1 MNSFEQ
7 PYVHEPITKLNS
19 KRLMILPL
27 LVELDGGKKLCIT
40 EADLEDYPGMF
51 LNNSTDKPVL
61 KPIFASYPKVKKQG
75 GHNNL
80 QMLVEEREDYIA
92 KTSGTRAFP
101 WRMFIVSENDKQL
114 ADCYMVYRL
123 ASPCRLQ
130 DVSWVKPGKVAWDW
144 WNDWNIYDVDFRA
157 GINTETYKYYIDF
170 AAEHGIEYV
179 ILDEGWSV
187 NMAADLMQ
195 VIPEI
200 DIPELVKRARA
211 CGAVILMDAAQ
222 SAPHM
227 PIDVQKLDVDFV
239 AFSGHK
245 MLAPMGI
252 GVLYGKQELLEKMP
266 PFLTGGEMIETVS
279 RYDAVYAELPH
290 KFEAGTV
297 NAGGAV
303 GLAAAIDYL
312 ESYGMDT
319 LHAVEQELTAYLFRG
334 MNAIPHVHVLGSQR
348 EDNHTGIV
356 SFTVDQVHPHD
367 ISEVLS
373 SDGMDIRAGHHC
385 AQPLHDHLGIHSTA
399 RASLMFYNTKEEID
413 RFLESVSN
421 IRRRM
426 GFGNE

>member
-1 MNSFEQ
+1 MTAWNPEKVRQDFVLLQNTDRVYFDNAATSQKPKCVIDAVQEFYEKYNANVLRGLYPLSVEATERYENARKTVQRFIHAACPEEIIFTRNATESMNLVAYSYGMANLKAGDEILVSILEHHSNILPWQMVSRATGAKLVFLEC
-7 PYVHEPITKLNS
+7 EPDGSIPKEKMDEAFSEHTKLVAVTQVSN
-19 KRLMILPL
+19 
-27 LVELDGGKKLCIT
+27 
-40 EADLEDYPGMF
+40 
-51 LNNSTDKPVL
+51 VL
-61 KPIFASYPKVKKQG
+61 G
-75 GHNNL
+75 
-80 QMLVEEREDYIA
+80 
-92 KTSGTRAFP
+92 
-101 WRMFIVSENDKQL
+101 
-114 ADCYMVYRL
+114 C
-123 ASPCRLQ
+123 
-130 DVSWVKPGKVAWDW
+130 
-144 WNDWNIYDVDFRA
+144 
-157 GINTETYKYYIDF
+157 
-170 AAEHGIEYV
+170 
-179 ILDEGWSV
+179 V
-187 NMAADLMQ
+187 N
-195 VIPEI
+195 

-312 ESYGMDT
+312 ESYGMDN

>member
-1 MNSFEQ
+1 MTAWTPENVRQDFVLLQNTDRVYFDNAATSQKPKCVIDAVQEFYEKYNANVLRGLYPLSVEATERYENARKTVQRFIHAACPEEIIFTRNATESMNLVAYSYGMANLKAGDEILVSILEHHSNILPWQMVSRATGAKLVFLEC
-7 PYVHEPITKLNS
+7 EPDGTIPKEKMDEAFSEHTKLVAVTQVSN
-19 KRLMILPL
+19 
-27 LVELDGGKKLCIT
+27 
-40 EADLEDYPGMF
+40 
-51 LNNSTDKPVL
+51 VL
-61 KPIFASYPKVKKQG
+61 G
-75 GHNNL
+75 
-80 QMLVEEREDYIA
+80 
-92 KTSGTRAFP
+92 
-101 WRMFIVSENDKQL
+101 
-114 ADCYMVYRL
+114 C
-123 ASPCRLQ
+123 
-130 DVSWVKPGKVAWDW
+130 
-144 WNDWNIYDVDFRA
+144 
-157 GINTETYKYYIDF
+157 
-170 AAEHGIEYV
+170 
-179 ILDEGWSV
+179 V
-187 NMAADLMQ
+187 N
-195 VIPEI
+195 

>member
-1 MNSFEQ
+1 MTAWNPDNVRQDFVLLQNTDRVYFDNAATSQKPKCVIDAVQEFYEKYNANVLRGLYPLSVEATERYENARKTVQRFIHAACPEEIIFTRNATESMNLVAYSYGMANLKAGDEILVSILEHHSNILPWQMVSRATGAKLVFLEC
-7 PYVHEPITKLNS
+7 EPDGTIPKEKMDEAFSEHTKLVAVTQVSN
-19 KRLMILPL
+19 
-27 LVELDGGKKLCIT
+27 
-40 EADLEDYPGMF
+40 
-51 LNNSTDKPVL
+51 VL
-61 KPIFASYPKVKKQG
+61 G
-75 GHNNL
+75 
-80 QMLVEEREDYIA
+80 
-92 KTSGTRAFP
+92 
-101 WRMFIVSENDKQL
+101 
-114 ADCYMVYRL
+114 C
-123 ASPCRLQ
+123 
-130 DVSWVKPGKVAWDW
+130 
-144 WNDWNIYDVDFRA
+144 
-157 GINTETYKYYIDF
+157 
-170 AAEHGIEYV
+170 
-179 ILDEGWSV
+179 V
-187 NMAADLMQ
+187 N
-195 VIPEI
+195 

>member
-1 MNSFEQ
+1 MTAWNPENVRQDFVLLQNTDRVYFDNAATSQKPKCVIDAVQEFYEKYNANVLRGLYPLSVEATERYENARKTVQRFIHAACPEEIIFTRNATESMNLVAYSYGMANLKAGDEIL
-7 PYVHEPITKLNS
+7 VSILEHHSN
-19 KRLMILPL
+19 ILPWQMVSRATGAK
-27 LVELDGGKKLCIT
+27 LVFLECEPDGTIPKEKMD
-40 EADLEDYPGMF
+40 EAFSEHTRLVAVTQVS
-51 LNNSTDKPVL
+51 NVL
-61 KPIFASYPKVKKQG
+61 G
-75 GHNNL
+75 
-80 QMLVEEREDYIA
+80 
-92 KTSGTRAFP
+92 
-101 WRMFIVSENDKQL
+101 
-114 ADCYMVYRL
+114 C
-123 ASPCRLQ
+123 
-130 DVSWVKPGKVAWDW
+130 
-144 WNDWNIYDVDFRA
+144 
-157 GINTETYKYYIDF
+157 
-170 AAEHGIEYV
+170 
-179 ILDEGWSV
+179 V
-187 NMAADLMQ
+187 N
-195 VIPEI
+195 

-399 RASLMFYNTKEEID
+399 RASLMFYNTREEID

-426 GFGNE
+426 GFRNE

>member
-1 MNSFEQ
+1 MTAWNPENVRQDFVLLQNTDRVYFDNAATSQKPKCVIDAVQEFYEKYNANVLRGLYPLSVEATERYENARKTVQRFIHAACPEEIIFTRNATESMNLVAYSYGMANLKAGDEIL
-7 PYVHEPITKLNS
+7 VSILEHHSN
-19 KRLMILPL
+19 ILPWQMVSRATGAK
-27 LVELDGGKKLCIT
+27 LVFLECEPDGTIPKEKMD
-40 EADLEDYPGMF
+40 EAFSEHTRLVAVTQVS
-51 LNNSTDKPVL
+51 NVL
-61 KPIFASYPKVKKQG
+61 G
-75 GHNNL
+75 
-80 QMLVEEREDYIA
+80 
-92 KTSGTRAFP
+92 
-101 WRMFIVSENDKQL
+101 
-114 ADCYMVYRL
+114 C
-123 ASPCRLQ
+123 
-130 DVSWVKPGKVAWDW
+130 
-144 WNDWNIYDVDFRA
+144 
-157 GINTETYKYYIDF
+157 
-170 AAEHGIEYV
+170 
-179 ILDEGWSV
+179 V
-187 NMAADLMQ
+187 N
-195 VIPEI
+195 

-399 RASLMFYNTKEEID
+399 RASLMFYNTREEIG

>member
-1 MNSFEQ
+1 MTAWNPEKVRQDFVLLQNTDRVYFDNAATSQKPKCVIDAVQEFYEKYNANVLRGLYPLSVEATERYENARKTVQRFIHAACPEEIIFTRNATESMNLVAYSYGMANLKAGDEILVSILEHHSNILPWQMVSRATGAKLVFLEC
-7 PYVHEPITKLNS
+7 EPDGTIPKEKMDEAFSEHTKLVAVTQVSN
-19 KRLMILPL
+19 
-27 LVELDGGKKLCIT
+27 
-40 EADLEDYPGMF
+40 
-51 LNNSTDKPVL
+51 VL
-61 KPIFASYPKVKKQG
+61 G
-75 GHNNL
+75 
-80 QMLVEEREDYIA
+80 
-92 KTSGTRAFP
+92 
-101 WRMFIVSENDKQL
+101 
-114 ADCYMVYRL
+114 C
-123 ASPCRLQ
+123 
-130 DVSWVKPGKVAWDW
+130 
-144 WNDWNIYDVDFRA
+144 
-157 GINTETYKYYIDF
+157 
-170 AAEHGIEYV
+170 
-179 ILDEGWSV
+179 V
-187 NMAADLMQ
+187 N
-195 VIPEI
+195 

-334 MNAIPHVHVLGSQR
+334 MNAIPHVHVLGSQQ

>member
-1 MNSFEQ
+1 MTAWNPEKVRQDFVLLQNTDRVYFDNAATSQKPKCVIDAVQEFYEKYNANVLRGLYPLSVEATERYENARKTVQRFIHAACPEEIIFTRNATESMNLVAYSYGMANLKAGDEIL
-7 PYVHEPITKLNS
+7 VSILEHHSN
-19 KRLMILPL
+19 ILPWQMVSRATGAK
-27 LVELDGGKKLCIT
+27 LVFLECEPDGTIPKEKMD
-40 EADLEDYPGMF
+40 EAFSEHTRLVAVTQVS
-51 LNNSTDKPVL
+51 NVL
-61 KPIFASYPKVKKQG
+61 G
-75 GHNNL
+75 
-80 QMLVEEREDYIA
+80 
-92 KTSGTRAFP
+92 
-101 WRMFIVSENDKQL
+101 
-114 ADCYMVYRL
+114 C
-123 ASPCRLQ
+123 
-130 DVSWVKPGKVAWDW
+130 
-144 WNDWNIYDVDFRA
+144 
-157 GINTETYKYYIDF
+157 
-170 AAEHGIEYV
+170 
-179 ILDEGWSV
+179 V
-187 NMAADLMQ
+187 N
-195 VIPEI
+195 

-356 SFTVDQVHPHD
+356 SFTIDQVHPHD

>member
-1 MNSFEQ
+1 MTAWNPENVRQDFVLLQNTDRVYFDNAATSQKPKCVIDAVQEFYEKYNANVLRGLYPLSVEATERYENARKTVQRFIHAACPEEIIFTRNATESMNLVAYSYGMANLKAGDEILVSILEHHSNILPWQMVSRATGAKLVFLEC
-7 PYVHEPITKLNS
+7 EPDGTIPKDKMDEAFSEHTKLVAVTQVSN
-19 KRLMILPL
+19 
-27 LVELDGGKKLCIT
+27 
-40 EADLEDYPGMF
+40 
-51 LNNSTDKPVL
+51 VL
-61 KPIFASYPKVKKQG
+61 G
-75 GHNNL
+75 
-80 QMLVEEREDYIA
+80 
-92 KTSGTRAFP
+92 
-101 WRMFIVSENDKQL
+101 
-114 ADCYMVYRL
+114 C
-123 ASPCRLQ
+123 
-130 DVSWVKPGKVAWDW
+130 
-144 WNDWNIYDVDFRA
+144 
-157 GINTETYKYYIDF
+157 
-170 AAEHGIEYV
+170 
-179 ILDEGWSV
+179 V
-187 NMAADLMQ
+187 N
-195 VIPEI
+195 

>member
-1 MNSFEQ
+1 MTAWNPENVRQDFVLLQNTDRVYFDNAATSQKPKCVIDAVQEFYEKYNANVLRGLYPLSVEATERYENARKTVQRFIHAACPEEIIFTRNATESMNLVAYSYGMANLKAGDEILVSILEHDSNILPWQMVSRATGAKLVFLEC
-7 PYVHEPITKLNS
+7 EPDGTIPKEKMDEAFSEHTKLVAVTQVSN
-19 KRLMILPL
+19 
-27 LVELDGGKKLCIT
+27 
-40 EADLEDYPGMF
+40 
-51 LNNSTDKPVL
+51 VL
-61 KPIFASYPKVKKQG
+61 G
-75 GHNNL
+75 
-80 QMLVEEREDYIA
+80 
-92 KTSGTRAFP
+92 
-101 WRMFIVSENDKQL
+101 
-114 ADCYMVYRL
+114 C
-123 ASPCRLQ
+123 
-130 DVSWVKPGKVAWDW
+130 
-144 WNDWNIYDVDFRA
+144 
-157 GINTETYKYYIDF
+157 
-170 AAEHGIEYV
+170 
-179 ILDEGWSV
+179 V
-187 NMAADLMQ
+187 N
-195 VIPEI
+195 

>member
-1 MNSFEQ
+1 MTAWNPENVRQDFVLLQNTDRVYFDNAATSQKPKCVIDAVQEFYEKYNANVLRGLYPLSVEATERYENARKTVQRFIHAACPEEIIFTRNATESMNLVAYSYGMANLKAGDEILVSILEHHSNILPWQMVSRATGAKLVFLEC
-7 PYVHEPITKLNS
+7 EPDGTIPKEKMDEAFSEHTKLVAVTQVSN
-19 KRLMILPL
+19 
-27 LVELDGGKKLCIT
+27 
-40 EADLEDYPGMF
+40 
-51 LNNSTDKPVL
+51 VL
-61 KPIFASYPKVKKQG
+61 G
-75 GHNNL
+75 
-80 QMLVEEREDYIA
+80 
-92 KTSGTRAFP
+92 
-101 WRMFIVSENDKQL
+101 
-114 ADCYMVYRL
+114 C
-123 ASPCRLQ
+123 
-130 DVSWVKPGKVAWDW
+130 
-144 WNDWNIYDVDFRA
+144 
-157 GINTETYKYYIDF
+157 
-170 AAEHGIEYV
+170 
-179 ILDEGWSV
+179 V
-187 NMAADLMQ
+187 N
-195 VIPEI
+195 

-399 RASLMFYNTKEEID
+399 RASLMFYNTREEID
-413 RFLESVSN
+413 RFLEGVSN

>member
-1 MNSFEQ
+1 MTAWNPENVRQDCVLLQNTDRVYFDNAATSQKPKCVIDAVQEFYEKYNANVLRGLYPLSVEATERYENARKTVQRFIHAACPEEIIFTRNATESMNLVAYSYGMANLKAGDEILVSILEHHSNILPWQMVSRATGAKLVFLEC
-7 PYVHEPITKLNS
+7 EPDGTIPKEKMDEAFSEHTKLVAVTQVSN
-19 KRLMILPL
+19 
-27 LVELDGGKKLCIT
+27 
-40 EADLEDYPGMF
+40 
-51 LNNSTDKPVL
+51 VL
-61 KPIFASYPKVKKQG
+61 G
-75 GHNNL
+75 
-80 QMLVEEREDYIA
+80 
-92 KTSGTRAFP
+92 
-101 WRMFIVSENDKQL
+101 
-114 ADCYMVYRL
+114 C
-123 ASPCRLQ
+123 
-130 DVSWVKPGKVAWDW
+130 
-144 WNDWNIYDVDFRA
+144 
-157 GINTETYKYYIDF
+157 
-170 AAEHGIEYV
+170 
-179 ILDEGWSV
+179 V
-187 NMAADLMQ
+187 N
-195 VIPEI
+195 

>member
-1 MNSFEQ
+1 MTAWNPENVRQDFVLLQNTDRVYFDNAATSQKPKCVIDAVQEFYEKYNANVLRGLYPLSVEATERYENARKTVQRFIHAACPEEIIFTRNATESMNLVAYSYGMANLKAGDEILVSILEHHSNILPWQMVSRATGAKLVFLEC
-7 PYVHEPITKLNS
+7 EPDGTIPKEKMDEAFSEHTKLVAVTQVSN
-19 KRLMILPL
+19 
-27 LVELDGGKKLCIT
+27 
-40 EADLEDYPGMF
+40 
-51 LNNSTDKPVL
+51 VL
-61 KPIFASYPKVKKQG
+61 G
-75 GHNNL
+75 
-80 QMLVEEREDYIA
+80 
-92 KTSGTRAFP
+92 
-101 WRMFIVSENDKQL
+101 
-114 ADCYMVYRL
+114 C
-123 ASPCRLQ
+123 
-130 DVSWVKPGKVAWDW
+130 
-144 WNDWNIYDVDFRA
+144 
-157 GINTETYKYYIDF
+157 
-170 AAEHGIEYV
+170 
-179 ILDEGWSV
+179 V
-187 NMAADLMQ
+187 N
-195 VIPEI
+195 

-385 AQPLHDHLGIHSTA
+385 AQPLHDHLGIHSAA

>member
-1 MNSFEQ
+1 MTAWNPENVRQDFVLLQNTDRVYFDNAATSQKPKCVIDAVQEFYEKYNANVLRGLYPLSVEATERYENARKTVQRFIHAACPEEIIFTRNATESMNLVAYSYGMANLKAGDEILVSILEHHSNILPWQMVSRATGAKLVFLEC
-7 PYVHEPITKLNS
+7 EPDGTIPKEKMDEVFSEHTKLVAVTQVSN
-19 KRLMILPL
+19 
-27 LVELDGGKKLCIT
+27 
-40 EADLEDYPGMF
+40 
-51 LNNSTDKPVL
+51 VL
-61 KPIFASYPKVKKQG
+61 G
-75 GHNNL
+75 
-80 QMLVEEREDYIA
+80 
-92 KTSGTRAFP
+92 
-101 WRMFIVSENDKQL
+101 
-114 ADCYMVYRL
+114 C
-123 ASPCRLQ
+123 
-130 DVSWVKPGKVAWDW
+130 
-144 WNDWNIYDVDFRA
+144 
-157 GINTETYKYYIDF
+157 
-170 AAEHGIEYV
+170 
-179 ILDEGWSV
+179 V
-187 NMAADLMQ
+187 N
-195 VIPEI
+195 

-312 ESYGMDT
+312 ESYSMDT

>member
-1 MNSFEQ
+1 MTAWNPENVRQDFVLLQNTDRVYFDNAATSQKPKCVIDAVQEFYEKYNANVLRGLYPLSVEATERYENARKTVQRFIHAACPEEIIFTRNATESMNLVAYSYGMANLKAGDEILVSILEHHSNILPWQMVSRATGAKLVFLEC
-7 PYVHEPITKLNS
+7 EPDGTIPKEKMDEAFSEHTKLVAVTQVSN
-19 KRLMILPL
+19 
-27 LVELDGGKKLCIT
+27 
-40 EADLEDYPGMF
+40 
-51 LNNSTDKPVL
+51 VL
-61 KPIFASYPKVKKQG
+61 G
-75 GHNNL
+75 
-80 QMLVEEREDYIA
+80 
-92 KTSGTRAFP
+92 
-101 WRMFIVSENDKQL
+101 
-114 ADCYMVYRL
+114 C
-123 ASPCRLQ
+123 
-130 DVSWVKPGKVAWDW
+130 
-144 WNDWNIYDVDFRA
+144 
-157 GINTETYKYYIDF
+157 
-170 AAEHGIEYV
+170 
-179 ILDEGWSV
+179 V
-187 NMAADLMQ
+187 N
-195 VIPEI
+195 

-348 EDNHTGIV
+348 EDNHTSIV

>member
-1 MNSFEQ
+1 MTAWNPENVRQDFVLLQNTDRVYFDNAATSQKPKCVIDAVQEFYEKYNANVLRGLYPLSVEATERYENARKTVQRFIHAACPEEIIFTRNATESMNLVAYSYGMANLKAGDEILVSILEHHSNILPWQMVSRATGAKLVFLECETDGTI
-7 PYVHEPITKLNS
+7 PKEKMDEAFSEHTKLVAVTQVSN
-19 KRLMILPL
+19 
-27 LVELDGGKKLCIT
+27 
-40 EADLEDYPGMF
+40 
-51 LNNSTDKPVL
+51 VL
-61 KPIFASYPKVKKQG
+61 G
-75 GHNNL
+75 
-80 QMLVEEREDYIA
+80 
-92 KTSGTRAFP
+92 
-101 WRMFIVSENDKQL
+101 
-114 ADCYMVYRL
+114 C
-123 ASPCRLQ
+123 
-130 DVSWVKPGKVAWDW
+130 
-144 WNDWNIYDVDFRA
+144 
-157 GINTETYKYYIDF
+157 
-170 AAEHGIEYV
+170 
-179 ILDEGWSV
+179 V
-187 NMAADLMQ
+187 N
-195 VIPEI
+195 

>member
-1 MNSFEQ
+1 MTAWNPENVRQDFVLLQNTDRVYFDNAATSQKPKCVIDAVQEFYEKYNANVLRGLYPLSVEATERYENARKTVQRFIHAACPEEIIFTRNATESMNLVAYSYGMANLKAGDEIL
-7 PYVHEPITKLNS
+7 VSILEHHSN
-19 KRLMILPL
+19 ILPWQMVSRATGAK
-27 LVELDGGKKLCIT
+27 LVFLECEPDGTILKEKMD
-40 EADLEDYPGMF
+40 EAFSEHTRLVAVTQVS
-51 LNNSTDKPVL
+51 NVL
-61 KPIFASYPKVKKQG
+61 G
-75 GHNNL
+75 
-80 QMLVEEREDYIA
+80 
-92 KTSGTRAFP
+92 
-101 WRMFIVSENDKQL
+101 
-114 ADCYMVYRL
+114 C
-123 ASPCRLQ
+123 
-130 DVSWVKPGKVAWDW
+130 
-144 WNDWNIYDVDFRA
+144 
-157 GINTETYKYYIDF
+157 
-170 AAEHGIEYV
+170 
-179 ILDEGWSV
+179 V
-187 NMAADLMQ
+187 N
-195 VIPEI
+195 

>member
-1 MNSFEQ
+1 MTAWNPEKVRQDFVLLQNTDRVYFDNAATSQNPKCVIDAVQEFYEKYNANVLRGLYPLSVEATERYENARKTVQRFIHAACPEEIIFTRNATESMNLVAYSYGMANLKAGDEILVSILEHHSNILPWQMVSRATGAKLVFLEC
-7 PYVHEPITKLNS
+7 EPDGTIPKEKMDEAFSEHTKLVAVTQVSN
-19 KRLMILPL
+19 
-27 LVELDGGKKLCIT
+27 
-40 EADLEDYPGMF
+40 
-51 LNNSTDKPVL
+51 VL
-61 KPIFASYPKVKKQG
+61 G
-75 GHNNL
+75 
-80 QMLVEEREDYIA
+80 
-92 KTSGTRAFP
+92 
-101 WRMFIVSENDKQL
+101 
-114 ADCYMVYRL
+114 C
-123 ASPCRLQ
+123 
-130 DVSWVKPGKVAWDW
+130 
-144 WNDWNIYDVDFRA
+144 
-157 GINTETYKYYIDF
+157 
-170 AAEHGIEYV
+170 
-179 ILDEGWSV
+179 V
-187 NMAADLMQ
+187 N
-195 VIPEI
+195 

>member
-1 MNSFEQ
+1 MTAWNPENVRQDFVLLQNTDRVYFDNAATSQKPKCVIDAVQEFYEKYNANVLRGLYPLSVEATERYENARKTVQRFIHAACPEEIIFTRNATESMNLVAYSYGMANLKAGDEILISILEHHSNILPWQMVSRATGAKLVFLEC
-7 PYVHEPITKLNS
+7 EPDGTIPKEKMDEAFSEHTKLVAVTQVSN
-19 KRLMILPL
+19 
-27 LVELDGGKKLCIT
+27 
-40 EADLEDYPGMF
+40 
-51 LNNSTDKPVL
+51 VL
-61 KPIFASYPKVKKQG
+61 G
-75 GHNNL
+75 
-80 QMLVEEREDYIA
+80 
-92 KTSGTRAFP
+92 
-101 WRMFIVSENDKQL
+101 
-114 ADCYMVYRL
+114 C
-123 ASPCRLQ
+123 
-130 DVSWVKPGKVAWDW
+130 
-144 WNDWNIYDVDFRA
+144 
-157 GINTETYKYYIDF
+157 
-170 AAEHGIEYV
+170 
-179 ILDEGWSV
+179 V
-187 NMAADLMQ
+187 N
-195 VIPEI
+195 

-279 RYDAVYAELPH
+279 RSDAVYAELPH

>member
-1 MNSFEQ
+1 MTAWNPENVRQDFVLLQNTDRVYFDNAATSQKPKCVIDAVQEFYEKYIANVLRGLYPLSVEATERYENARKTVQRFIHAACPEEIIFTRNATESMNLVAYSYGMANLKAGDEILVSILEHHSNILPWQMVSRATGAKLVFLEC
-7 PYVHEPITKLNS
+7 EPDGTIPKEKMDGAFSEHTKLVAVTQVSN
-19 KRLMILPL
+19 
-27 LVELDGGKKLCIT
+27 
-40 EADLEDYPGMF
+40 
-51 LNNSTDKPVL
+51 VL
-61 KPIFASYPKVKKQG
+61 G
-75 GHNNL
+75 
-80 QMLVEEREDYIA
+80 
-92 KTSGTRAFP
+92 
-101 WRMFIVSENDKQL
+101 
-114 ADCYMVYRL
+114 C
-123 ASPCRLQ
+123 
-130 DVSWVKPGKVAWDW
+130 
-144 WNDWNIYDVDFRA
+144 
-157 GINTETYKYYIDF
+157 
-170 AAEHGIEYV
+170 
-179 ILDEGWSV
+179 V
-187 NMAADLMQ
+187 N
-195 VIPEI
+195 

>member
-1 MNSFEQ
+1 VTAWNPENVRQDFVLLQNTDRVYFDNAATSQKPKCVIDAVQEFYEKYNANVLRGLYPLSVEATERYENARKTVQRFIHAACPEEIIFTRNATESMNLVAYSYGMTNLKAGDEIL
-7 PYVHEPITKLNS
+7 VSILEHHSN
-19 KRLMILPL
+19 ILPWQMVSRATGAK
-27 LVELDGGKKLCIT
+27 LVFLECEPDGTIPKEKMD
-40 EADLEDYPGMF
+40 EAFSEHTRLVAVTQVS
-51 LNNSTDKPVL
+51 NVL
-61 KPIFASYPKVKKQG
+61 G
-75 GHNNL
+75 
-80 QMLVEEREDYIA
+80 
-92 KTSGTRAFP
+92 
-101 WRMFIVSENDKQL
+101 
-114 ADCYMVYRL
+114 C
-123 ASPCRLQ
+123 
-130 DVSWVKPGKVAWDW
+130 
-144 WNDWNIYDVDFRA
+144 
-157 GINTETYKYYIDF
+157 
-170 AAEHGIEYV
+170 
-179 ILDEGWSV
+179 V
-187 NMAADLMQ
+187 N
-195 VIPEI
+195 

-211 CGAVILMDAAQ
+211 CGAEILMDAAQ

>member
-1 MNSFEQ
+1 MKAWNPENVRQDFVLLQNTDRVYFDNAATSQKPKCVIDAVQEFYEKYNANVLRGLYPLSVEATERYENARKTVQRFIHAACPEEIIFTRNATESMNLVAYSYGMANLKAGDEIL
-7 PYVHEPITKLNS
+7 VSILEHHSN
-19 KRLMILPL
+19 ILPWQMVSRATGAK
-27 LVELDGGKKLCIT
+27 LVFLECEPDGTIPKEKMD
-40 EADLEDYPGMF
+40 EAFSEHTRLVAVTQVS
-51 LNNSTDKPVL
+51 NVL
-61 KPIFASYPKVKKQG
+61 G
-75 GHNNL
+75 
-80 QMLVEEREDYIA
+80 
-92 KTSGTRAFP
+92 
-101 WRMFIVSENDKQL
+101 
-114 ADCYMVYRL
+114 C
-123 ASPCRLQ
+123 
-130 DVSWVKPGKVAWDW
+130 
-144 WNDWNIYDVDFRA
+144 
-157 GINTETYKYYIDF
+157 
-170 AAEHGIEYV
+170 
-179 ILDEGWSV
+179 V
-187 NMAADLMQ
+187 N
-195 VIPEI
+195 

>member
-1 MNSFEQ
+1 MMNWTADFPILAADENGNRLVYLDSAATTQHPMQVLNAVVDYYTKENAN
-7 PYVHEPITKLNS
+7 PHRGVYELAMRATDAHEGARHTVAQFFNAEDDEIVFTQNTTESLNLVAYSYGMNFLHEGDEIVISVAEHHSNMVPWQRVAKATGAKLVYMYPGENG
-19 KRLMILPL
+19 RLTTE
-27 LVELDGGKKLCIT
+27 ELDKKIT
-40 EADLEDYPGMF
+40 PKTKVVAVAMVS
-51 LNNSTDKPVL
+51 NVL
-61 KPIFASYPKVKKQG
+61 GLRAP
-75 GHNNL
+75 
-80 QMLVEEREDYIA
+80 VEEI
-92 KTSGTRAFP
+92 
-101 WRMFIVSENDKQL
+101 
-114 ADCYMVYRL
+114 
-123 ASPCRLQ
+123 
-130 DVSWVKPGKVAWDW
+130 
-144 WNDWNIYDVDFRA
+144 
-157 GINTETYKYYIDF
+157 
-170 AAEHGIEYV
+170 
-179 ILDEGWSV
+179 
-187 NMAADLMQ
+187 
-195 VIPEI
+195 
-200 DIPELVKRARA
+200 VKRAHA
-211 CGAVILMDAAQ
+211 VGAVVVLDCAQ
-222 SAPHM
+222 SAPHT
-227 PIDVQKLDVDFV
+227 PVDVKKLDVDFV

>member
-1 MNSFEQ
+1 MTAWNPENVRQGFVLLQNTDRVYFDNAATSQKPKCVIDAVQEFYEKYNANVLRGLYPLSVEATERYENARKTVQRFIHAACPEEIIFTRNATESMNLVAYSYGMANLKAGDEILVSILEHHSNILPWQMVSRATGAKLVFLEC
-7 PYVHEPITKLNS
+7 EPDGTIPKEKMDKAFSEHTKLVAVTQVSN
-19 KRLMILPL
+19 
-27 LVELDGGKKLCIT
+27 
-40 EADLEDYPGMF
+40 
-51 LNNSTDKPVL
+51 VL
-61 KPIFASYPKVKKQG
+61 G
-75 GHNNL
+75 
-80 QMLVEEREDYIA
+80 
-92 KTSGTRAFP
+92 
-101 WRMFIVSENDKQL
+101 
-114 ADCYMVYRL
+114 C
-123 ASPCRLQ
+123 
-130 DVSWVKPGKVAWDW
+130 
-144 WNDWNIYDVDFRA
+144 
-157 GINTETYKYYIDF
+157 
-170 AAEHGIEYV
+170 
-179 ILDEGWSV
+179 V
-187 NMAADLMQ
+187 N
-195 VIPEI
+195 

>member
-1 MNSFEQ
+1 MTAWNPEKVRQDFVLLQNTDRVYFDNAATSQKPKCVIDAVQEFYEKYNANVLRGLYPLSVEATERYENARKTVQRFIHAACPEEIIFTRNATESMNLVAYSYGMANLKAGDEILVSILEHHSNILPWQMVSRATGAKLVFLEC
-7 PYVHEPITKLNS
+7 EPDGTIPKEKMDEAFSEHTKLVAVTQVSN
-19 KRLMILPL
+19 
-27 LVELDGGKKLCIT
+27 
-40 EADLEDYPGMF
+40 
-51 LNNSTDKPVL
+51 VL
-61 KPIFASYPKVKKQG
+61 G
-75 GHNNL
+75 
-80 QMLVEEREDYIA
+80 
-92 KTSGTRAFP
+92 
-101 WRMFIVSENDKQL
+101 
-114 ADCYMVYRL
+114 C
-123 ASPCRLQ
+123 
-130 DVSWVKPGKVAWDW
+130 
-144 WNDWNIYDVDFRA
+144 
-157 GINTETYKYYIDF
+157 
-170 AAEHGIEYV
+170 
-179 ILDEGWSV
+179 V
-187 NMAADLMQ
+187 N
-195 VIPEI
+195 

-211 CGAVILMDAAQ
+211 CGAEILMDAAQ

>member
-1 MNSFEQ
+1 MTAWNPENVRQDFVLLQNTDRVYFDNAATSQKPKCVIDAVQEFYEKYNANVLRGLYPLSVEATERYENARKTVQRFIHAACPEEIIFTRNATESMNLVAYSYGMANLKAGDEIL
-7 PYVHEPITKLNS
+7 VSILEHHSN
-19 KRLMILPL
+19 ILPWQMVSRATGAK
-27 LVELDGGKKLCIT
+27 LVFLECEPDGTIPKEKMD
-40 EADLEDYPGMF
+40 EAFSEHTRLVAVTQVS
-51 LNNSTDKPVL
+51 NVL
-61 KPIFASYPKVKKQG
+61 G
-75 GHNNL
+75 
-80 QMLVEEREDYIA
+80 
-92 KTSGTRAFP
+92 
-101 WRMFIVSENDKQL
+101 
-114 ADCYMVYRL
+114 C
-123 ASPCRLQ
+123 
-130 DVSWVKPGKVAWDW
+130 
-144 WNDWNIYDVDFRA
+144 
-157 GINTETYKYYIDF
+157 
-170 AAEHGIEYV
+170 
-179 ILDEGWSV
+179 V
-187 NMAADLMQ
+187 N
-195 VIPEI
+195 

-399 RASLMFYNTKEEID
+399 RASLMFYNTREEID

-421 IRRRM
+421 IRRKIGRAHV
-426 GFGNE
+426 

>member
-1 MNSFEQ
+1 MKAWNPEKVRQDFVLLQNTDRVYFDNAATSQKPKCVIDAVQEFYEKYNANVLRGLYPLSVEATERYENARKTVQRFIHAACPEEIIFTRNATESMNLVAYSYGMANLKAGDEILVSILEHHSNILPWQMVSRATGAKLVFLEC
-7 PYVHEPITKLNS
+7 EPDGTISKEKMDEAFSEHTKLVAVTQVSN
-19 KRLMILPL
+19 
-27 LVELDGGKKLCIT
+27 
-40 EADLEDYPGMF
+40 
-51 LNNSTDKPVL
+51 VL
-61 KPIFASYPKVKKQG
+61 G
-75 GHNNL
+75 
-80 QMLVEEREDYIA
+80 
-92 KTSGTRAFP
+92 
-101 WRMFIVSENDKQL
+101 
-114 ADCYMVYRL
+114 C
-123 ASPCRLQ
+123 
-130 DVSWVKPGKVAWDW
+130 
-144 WNDWNIYDVDFRA
+144 
-157 GINTETYKYYIDF
+157 
-170 AAEHGIEYV
+170 
-179 ILDEGWSV
+179 V
-187 NMAADLMQ
+187 N
-195 VIPEI
+195 

>member
-1 MNSFEQ
+1 MTAWNPENVRQDFVLLQNTDRVYFDNAATSQKPKCVIDAVQEFYEKYNANVLRGLYPLSVEATERYENARKTVQRFIHAACPEEIIFTRNATESMNLVAYSYGMANLKAGDEIL
-7 PYVHEPITKLNS
+7 VSILEHHSN
-19 KRLMILPL
+19 ILPWQMVSRATGAK
-27 LVELDGGKKLCIT
+27 LVFLECEPDGTIPKEKMD
-40 EADLEDYPGMF
+40 EAFSEHTRLVAVTQVS
-51 LNNSTDKPVL
+51 NVL
-61 KPIFASYPKVKKQG
+61 G
-75 GHNNL
+75 
-80 QMLVEEREDYIA
+80 
-92 KTSGTRAFP
+92 
-101 WRMFIVSENDKQL
+101 
-114 ADCYMVYRL
+114 C
-123 ASPCRLQ
+123 
-130 DVSWVKPGKVAWDW
+130 
-144 WNDWNIYDVDFRA
+144 
-157 GINTETYKYYIDF
+157 
-170 AAEHGIEYV
+170 
-179 ILDEGWSV
+179 V
-187 NMAADLMQ
+187 N
-195 VIPEI
+195 

-399 RASLMFYNTKEEID
+399 RASLMFYNTREEID

>member
-1 MNSFEQ
+1 MTAWNPENVRQDFVLLQNTDRVYFDNAATSQKPKCVIDAVQEFYEKYNANVLRGLYPLSVEATERYENARKTVQRFIHAACPEEIIFTRNATESMNLVAYSYGMANLKAGDEILVSILEHHSNILPWQMVSRATGAKLVFLEC
-7 PYVHEPITKLNS
+7 EPDGTIPKEKMDEAFSEHTKLVAVTQVSN
-19 KRLMILPL
+19 
-27 LVELDGGKKLCIT
+27 
-40 EADLEDYPGMF
+40 
-51 LNNSTDKPVL
+51 VL
-61 KPIFASYPKVKKQG
+61 G
-75 GHNNL
+75 
-80 QMLVEEREDYIA
+80 
-92 KTSGTRAFP
+92 
-101 WRMFIVSENDKQL
+101 
-114 ADCYMVYRL
+114 C
-123 ASPCRLQ
+123 
-130 DVSWVKPGKVAWDW
+130 
-144 WNDWNIYDVDFRA
+144 
-157 GINTETYKYYIDF
+157 
-170 AAEHGIEYV
+170 
-179 ILDEGWSV
+179 V
-187 NMAADLMQ
+187 N
-195 VIPEI
+195 

-373 SDGMDIRAGHHC
+373 SNGMDIRAGHHC

>member
-1 MNSFEQ
+1 MTAWNPENVWQDFVLLQNTDRVYFDNAATSQKPKCVIDAVQEFYEKYNANVLRGLYPLSVEATERYENARKTVQRFIHAACPEEIIFTRNATESMNLVAYSYGMANLKAGDEILVSILEHHSNILPWQMVSRATGAKLVFLEC
-7 PYVHEPITKLNS
+7 EPDGTIPKEKMDEAFSEHTKLVAVTQVSN
-19 KRLMILPL
+19 
-27 LVELDGGKKLCIT
+27 
-40 EADLEDYPGMF
+40 
-51 LNNSTDKPVL
+51 VL
-61 KPIFASYPKVKKQG
+61 G
-75 GHNNL
+75 
-80 QMLVEEREDYIA
+80 
-92 KTSGTRAFP
+92 
-101 WRMFIVSENDKQL
+101 
-114 ADCYMVYRL
+114 C
-123 ASPCRLQ
+123 
-130 DVSWVKPGKVAWDW
+130 
-144 WNDWNIYDVDFRA
+144 
-157 GINTETYKYYIDF
+157 
-170 AAEHGIEYV
+170 
-179 ILDEGWSV
+179 V
-187 NMAADLMQ
+187 N
-195 VIPEI
+195 

>member
-1 MNSFEQ
+1 MTAWNPEKVRQDFVLLRNTDRVYFDNAATSQKPQCVLDAVEEFYQKYNANVLRGLYPLSVEATERYEAARRTVQRFIHVACPEEIIFTRNATESMNLVAYSYGMANLKAGDEILVSIMEHHSNILPWQMVSRATGAKLVFLEC
-7 PYVHEPITKLNS
+7 EPDGTITKEKMDAAFSEHTRMVAVTQVSN
-19 KRLMILPL
+19 
-27 LVELDGGKKLCIT
+27 
-40 EADLEDYPGMF
+40 
-51 LNNSTDKPVL
+51 VL
-61 KPIFASYPKVKKQG
+61 G
-75 GHNNL
+75 
-80 QMLVEEREDYIA
+80 
-92 KTSGTRAFP
+92 
-101 WRMFIVSENDKQL
+101 
-114 ADCYMVYRL
+114 C
-123 ASPCRLQ
+123 
-130 DVSWVKPGKVAWDW
+130 
-144 WNDWNIYDVDFRA
+144 
-157 GINTETYKYYIDF
+157 
-170 AAEHGIEYV
+170 
-179 ILDEGWSV
+179 V
-187 NMAADLMQ
+187 N
-195 VIPEI
+195 

-211 CGAVILMDAAQ
+211 CGAAILMDAAQ

-312 ESYGMDT
+312 ESYGMDK

-334 MNAIPHVHVLGSQR
+334 MKAIPHIHVLGSDR

-356 SFTVDQVHPHD
+356 SFAVDQVHPHD

-385 AQPLHDHLGIHSTA
+385 AQPLHDHLGVHSTA

>member
-1 MNSFEQ
+1 MIDAVQEFYEKYNANVLRGLYPLSVEATERYENARKTVQRFIHAACPEEIIFTRNATESMNLVAYSYGMANLKAGDEILVSILEHHSNILPWQMVSRATGAKLVFLEC
-7 PYVHEPITKLNS
+7 EPDGTIPKEKMDEAFSEHTKLVAVTQVSN
-19 KRLMILPL
+19 
-27 LVELDGGKKLCIT
+27 
-40 EADLEDYPGMF
+40 
-51 LNNSTDKPVL
+51 VL
-61 KPIFASYPKVKKQG
+61 G
-75 GHNNL
+75 
-80 QMLVEEREDYIA
+80 
-92 KTSGTRAFP
+92 
-101 WRMFIVSENDKQL
+101 
-114 ADCYMVYRL
+114 C
-123 ASPCRLQ
+123 
-130 DVSWVKPGKVAWDW
+130 
-144 WNDWNIYDVDFRA
+144 
-157 GINTETYKYYIDF
+157 
-170 AAEHGIEYV
+170 
-179 ILDEGWSV
+179 V
-187 NMAADLMQ
+187 N
-195 VIPEI
+195 

-222 SAPHM
+222 GAPHM

>member
-1 MNSFEQ
+1 MTTSISEIRKDFPLLMSNDVIYLDTAATSQKPKCVIDAVQEFYEKYNANVLRGLYPLSVEATERYENARKTVQRFIHAACPEEIIFTRNATESMNLVAYSYGMANLKAGDEILVSILEHHSNILPWQMVSRATGAKLVFLEC
-7 PYVHEPITKLNS
+7 EPDGTIPKEKMDGAFSEHTKLVAVTQVSN
-19 KRLMILPL
+19 
-27 LVELDGGKKLCIT
+27 
-40 EADLEDYPGMF
+40 
-51 LNNSTDKPVL
+51 VL
-61 KPIFASYPKVKKQG
+61 G
-75 GHNNL
+75 
-80 QMLVEEREDYIA
+80 
-92 KTSGTRAFP
+92 
-101 WRMFIVSENDKQL
+101 
-114 ADCYMVYRL
+114 C
-123 ASPCRLQ
+123 
-130 DVSWVKPGKVAWDW
+130 
-144 WNDWNIYDVDFRA
+144 
-157 GINTETYKYYIDF
+157 
-170 AAEHGIEYV
+170 
-179 ILDEGWSV
+179 V
-187 NMAADLMQ
+187 N
-195 VIPEI
+195 

>member
-1 MNSFEQ
+1 MTAWNPENVRQDFVLLQNTDRVYFDNAATSQKPKCVIDAVQEFYEKYNANVLRGLYPLSVEATERYENARKTVQRFIHAACPEEIIFTRNATESMNLVAYSYGMANLKAGDEILVSILEHHSNILPWQMVSRATGAKLVFLEC
-7 PYVHEPITKLNS
+7 EPDGTIPKEKMDEAFSEHTKLVAVTQVSN
-19 KRLMILPL
+19 
-27 LVELDGGKKLCIT
+27 
-40 EADLEDYPGMF
+40 
-51 LNNSTDKPVL
+51 VL
-61 KPIFASYPKVKKQG
+61 G
-75 GHNNL
+75 
-80 QMLVEEREDYIA
+80 
-92 KTSGTRAFP
+92 
-101 WRMFIVSENDKQL
+101 
-114 ADCYMVYRL
+114 C
-123 ASPCRLQ
+123 
-130 DVSWVKPGKVAWDW
+130 
-144 WNDWNIYDVDFRA
+144 
-157 GINTETYKYYIDF
+157 
-170 AAEHGIEYV
+170 
-179 ILDEGWSV
+179 V
-187 NMAADLMQ
+187 N
-195 VIPEI
+195 

-227 PIDVQKLDVDFV
+227 PIDVQNLDVDFV

>member
-1 MNSFEQ
+1 MKAWNPEKVRQDFVLLQDTDRVYFDNAATSQKPKCVIDAVQEFYEKYNANVLRGLYPLSVEATERYENARKTVQRFIHAACPEEIIFTRNATESMNLVAYSYGMANLKAGDEILVSILEHHSNILPWQMVSRATGAKLVFLEC
-7 PYVHEPITKLNS
+7 EPDGTIPKEKMDEAFSEHTKLVAVTQVSN
-19 KRLMILPL
+19 
-27 LVELDGGKKLCIT
+27 
-40 EADLEDYPGMF
+40 
-51 LNNSTDKPVL
+51 VL
-61 KPIFASYPKVKKQG
+61 G
-75 GHNNL
+75 
-80 QMLVEEREDYIA
+80 
-92 KTSGTRAFP
+92 
-101 WRMFIVSENDKQL
+101 
-114 ADCYMVYRL
+114 C
-123 ASPCRLQ
+123 
-130 DVSWVKPGKVAWDW
+130 
-144 WNDWNIYDVDFRA
+144 
-157 GINTETYKYYIDF
+157 
-170 AAEHGIEYV
+170 
-179 ILDEGWSV
+179 V
-187 NMAADLMQ
+187 N
-195 VIPEI
+195 

>member
-1 MNSFEQ
+1 MTAWNPENVRQDFVLLQNTDRVYFDNAATSQKPKCVIDAVQEFYEKYNANVLRGLYPLSVEATERYENARKTVQRFIHAACPEEIIFTRNATESMNLVAYSYGMANLKAGDEIL
-7 PYVHEPITKLNS
+7 VSILEHHSN
-19 KRLMILPL
+19 ILPWQMVSRATGAK
-27 LVELDGGKKLCIT
+27 LVFLECEPDGTIPKEKMD
-40 EADLEDYPGMF
+40 EAFSEHTRLVAVTQVS
-51 LNNSTDKPVL
+51 NVL
-61 KPIFASYPKVKKQG
+61 G
-75 GHNNL
+75 
-80 QMLVEEREDYIA
+80 
-92 KTSGTRAFP
+92 
-101 WRMFIVSENDKQL
+101 
-114 ADCYMVYRL
+114 C
-123 ASPCRLQ
+123 
-130 DVSWVKPGKVAWDW
+130 
-144 WNDWNIYDVDFRA
+144 
-157 GINTETYKYYIDF
+157 
-170 AAEHGIEYV
+170 
-179 ILDEGWSV
+179 V
-187 NMAADLMQ
+187 N
-195 VIPEI
+195 

-252 GVLYGKQELLEKMP
+252 GVLYGKQELLEKML

>member
-1 MNSFEQ
+1 MTAWNPENVRQDFVLLQNTDRVYFDNAATSQKPKCVIDAVQEFYEKYNANVLRGLYPLSVEATERYENARKTVQRFIHAACPEEIIFTRNATESMNLVAYSYGMANLKAGDEILVSILEHHSNILPWQMVSRATGAKLVFLEC
-7 PYVHEPITKLNS
+7 EPDGTIPKEKMDEAFSEHTKLVAVTQVSN
-19 KRLMILPL
+19 
-27 LVELDGGKKLCIT
+27 
-40 EADLEDYPGMF
+40 
-51 LNNSTDKPVL
+51 
-61 KPIFASYPKVKKQG
+61 
-75 GHNNL
+75 
-80 QMLVEEREDYIA
+80 ML
-92 KTSGTRAFP
+92 G
-101 WRMFIVSENDKQL
+101 
-114 ADCYMVYRL
+114 C
-123 ASPCRLQ
+123 
-130 DVSWVKPGKVAWDW
+130 
-144 WNDWNIYDVDFRA
+144 
-157 GINTETYKYYIDF
+157 
-170 AAEHGIEYV
+170 
-179 ILDEGWSV
+179 V
-187 NMAADLMQ
+187 N
-195 VIPEI
+195 